1 MKLFQY
7 INIYKL
13 KVIFVGRV
21 LLIINY
27 LPKWRWLVVEIFFS
41 ICWNSEMILYKKMI
55 ITHLFRSQ
63 NIRAKI
69 LRMLLGARYTEEC
82 KAR

>member
-1 MKLFQY
+1 MNEVHLGSFNEIIQY

-27 LPKWRWLVVEIFFS
+27 LPKWRWLVVDIY
-41 ICWNSEMILYKKMI
+41 WATK
-55 ITHLFRSQ
+55 Q
-63 NIRAKI
+63 
-69 LRMLLGARYTEEC
+69 
-82 KAR
+82 

>member
-27 LPKWRWLVVEIFFS
+27 LPKWRWLVVENFFFHMLKQWDDIVQKDDYNSFIS
-41 ICWNSEMILYKKMI
+41 ITKYSGKNSAY
-55 ITHLFRSQ
+55 
-63 NIRAKI
+63 A
-69 LRMLLGARYTEEC
+69 AR
-82 KAR
+82 R

>member
-27 LPKWRWLVVEIFFS
+27 LPKWRGLVVEIFFPYAETVS
-41 ICWNSEMILYKKMI
+41 
-55 ITHLFRSQ
+55 
-63 NIRAKI
+63 
-69 LRMLLGARYTEEC
+69 
-82 KAR
+82 